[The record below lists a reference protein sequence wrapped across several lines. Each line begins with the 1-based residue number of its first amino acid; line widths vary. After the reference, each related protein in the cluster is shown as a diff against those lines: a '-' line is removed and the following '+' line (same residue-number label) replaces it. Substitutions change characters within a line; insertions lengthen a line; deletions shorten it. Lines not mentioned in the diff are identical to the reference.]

1 MSSVENSTLDSLFI
15 WLLMGQMH
23 CQDLIQR
30 RQHGRRLVQVLLEQ
44 LSKVSNTRGCS
55 MWLKLTASVEV
66 TGLDESEFA
75 GISRQLIDMIKS
87 LILTSPA
94 CFISPQMWSKYEP
107 LLRRRLDSTTGSLCD
122 SLNQIS
128 RRNKDIWGQASLPA
142 TTPKQ
147 RVIQLLDMVFDDVDI
162 ATLADSCRSL
172 MSDTNSLVTTFL
184 QWGSSVYRTGMARI
198 YLSIRL
204 LRGLPIETG
213 GLNTPITT
221 FLANYEEHVGLSRT
235 SLFRILA
242 ELFRSKHLNVGRY
255 LQWLMAR
262 GGTNVAPL
270 SNRVCRVPPPYNDST
285 ITVTV
290 WPMRYKTFVRITHL

>member
-15 WLLMGQMH
+15 WMLMGQMR
-23 CQDLIQR
+23 CQDLLQQ

-44 LSKVSNTRGCS
+44 LRKVSNTRGCL
-55 MWLKLTASVEV
+55 MLLKLTASVEA
-66 TGLDESEFA
+66 TELDENEFA
-75 GISRQLIDMIKS
+75 EILQQLIDMIKS
-87 LILTSPA
+87 LILTSPE
-94 CFISPQMWSKYEP
+94 CFISPQMWAKYEP
-107 LLRRRLDSTTGSLCD
+107 LLRRSLDSTTEDICD

-128 RRNKDIWGQASLPA
+128 NRNKEIWGQASLPA
-142 TTPKQ
+142 STPKQ
-147 RVIQLLDMVFDDVDI
+147 QVIQLLDMVFDDVDV
-162 ATLADSCRSL
+162 ATLEDACRSL
-172 MSDTNSLVTTFL
+172 VPDTSSLVTTFL

-204 LRGLPIETG
+204 LRALPIKMG
-213 GLNTPITT
+213 GLDTPITT
-221 FLANYEEHVGLSRT
+221 FLANCEEHVGLSRP

-262 GGTNVAPL
+262 GGTNVASLP
-270 SNRVCRVPPPYNDST
+270 NQVCRVPLRYNDSM

-290 WPMRYKTFVRITHL
+290 